1 MRRQPRPPPTLEN
14 TEVEIIIMA
23 IATLSSVI
31 TTLKGLGL
39 SGANL
44 NTAIQS
50 IAGSSPTS
58 AIQSACTTILQ
69 NSNNPAVVKDMTT
82 KIAEI
87 PNLPIAVANL
97 LPALQEAVTPLQIV
111 EVVQNIETALGPNT
125 GGLNLGA
132 LL

>member
-1 MRRQPRPPPTLEN
+1 
-14 TEVEIIIMA
+14 MA
-23 IATLSSVI
+23 IATLSSII

-50 IAGSSPTS
+50 IAGASPTS
-58 AIQSACTTILQ
+58 AVQAACTTILQ
-69 NSNNPAVVKDMTT
+69 NSNNPAVVKDMAT
-82 KIAEI
+82 KMAEI

-97 LPALQEAVTPLQIV
+97 LPALQEAATPQQVV
-111 EVVQNIETALGPNT
+111 EVVQNIETALGPHS

-132 LL
+132 LI

>member
-1 MRRQPRPPPTLEN
+1 MPPRLLGIMRRQPHPLPTLEN

-97 LPALQEAVTPLQIV
+97 L
-111 EVVQNIETALGPNT
+111 
-125 GGLNLGA
+125 
-132 LL
+132 

>member
-14 TEVEIIIMA
+14 TKVEIIIMA

>member
-14 TEVEIIIMA
+14 TKVEIIIMA

-97 LPALQEAVTPLQIV
+97 LPALQGATTPLQVV